1 MSEDLEGAQAYLK
14 TLIKE
19 RNQNLSDGTLDKAGE
34 LDDQILEL
42 QGAIADRR
50 AEARVGYA
58 KEMAK
63 EEMRFDN
70 AIERLEE
77 AYSALDPESD
87 DYDQDQ
93 VDEVRALM
101 RGYQAELGLAPSAAV
116 VKAAKRVFGS
126 LKIEK
131 TERPVEDRTDE
142 TGKNRKK
149 EAVERNIDAAKKQPA
164 ATKSLGLDH
173 DKRGGGL
180 DAKSVM
186 SMNYEEFA
194 KLGDDVKSK
203 LRGDTL

>member
-1 MSEDLEGAQAYLK
+1 
-14 TLIKE
+14 
-19 RNQNLSDGTLDKAGE
+19 
-34 LDDQILEL
+34 
-42 QGAIADRR
+42 
-50 AEARVGYA
+50 
-58 KEMAK
+58 
-63 EEMRFDN
+63 
-70 AIERLEE
+70 
-77 AYSALDPESD
+77 
-87 DYDQDQ
+87 
-93 VDEVRALM
+93 
-101 RGYQAELGLAPSAAV
+101 V